1 MPGPL
6 ATGVPLPR
14 RDTCRDEISADS
26 CCPKNRR
33 STVTLSRPMR
43 GPALTTAII
52 ALPVIALVATVI
64 FAPSERPTARLV
76 KIIRA
81 WRSR

>member
-1 MPGPL
+1 
-6 ATGVPLPR
+6 
-14 RDTCRDEISADS
+14 
-26 CCPKNRR
+26 
-33 STVTLSRPMR
+33 
-43 GPALTTAII
+43 LTTAII